1 MSAGSLAVSAVL
13 SLNARP
19 FQQGI
24 RASIDSLT
32 DLATK
37 VRESDSGFMHFIRSI
52 DLVKA
57 AAGGAAIALGVFAA
71 GVMKAKDAAA
81 SGVELEIAITN
92 VGDTPE
98 QVEKKLAA
106 VRKLALDVSKD
117 VTGTK
122 SDIELAF
129 ATALNRGVSV
139 EALQAGVGKQG
150 SLLADVY
157 GVSKLEGMDSIR
169 LLMDLFKMKPEQSG
183 EVGDMIAK
191 SMSVSGFTSPGQFAH
206 ELSRGG
212 TTIAR
217 YAGDPGSAAILLS
230 AISRIRP
237 EGAGTAMEAFFR
249 ELNAPEKQKDMK
261 KYGLDKFFKGG
272 KLVGAEEM
280 DQVWAAFAGKFKNEQ
295 ERGRVLMKL
304 FGAEGQLLGDVF
316 MGTDFSDLA
325 ARRDKKLGL
334 EGRVARKGKTLAYQS
349 EAVGGTLESGV
360 TELFMPAERAVA
372 ATVKSIGSTIV
383 EPFSKFAL
391 ESKGMQT
398 ATSIGLPVLGATLGA
413 FALKGVLGRRGLGGT
428 DMVDNATQTGIGVAK
443 ALALQKTTGGKVQPV
458 FVVNWPGA
466 KGGAGRATGGD
477 VNASGAREIDFG
489 DGAAAASLAKTGGS
503 IWTRSFALPGA
514 LGKGATLTGAAGA
527 GAFAAPI
534 VIGAAGAMNYLRITG
549 QAHAARDAADR
560 ADAKFDSTDVKS
572 IVEQNVRNRATRGT
586 KSKKDD
592 MSEEEIQTEIN
603 RRLKGFQTEGGT
615 GPTGVVDTWIDGMKR
630 IFGGGEDAAKDQSK
644 ASKDLADAAGEI
656 KVAAGEIRRAAK
668 PMGGER

>member
-24 RASIDSLT
+24 RASIDSLSS
-32 DLATK
+32 LAAK
-37 VRESDSGFMHFIRSI
+37 VRESDSGLVRFVRSI
-52 DLVKA
+52 DLVKL
-57 AAGGAAIALGVFAA
+57 AAGGAATSLGLFAA
-71 GVMKAKDAAA
+71 GVIKAKDAAA

-92 VGDTPE
+92 IGDTPE
-98 QVEKKLAA
+98 QVEKKLSA

-129 ATALNRGVSV
+129 ATALSRGVSL
-139 EALQAGVGKQG
+139 EALSAGVGKQG
-150 SLLADVY
+150 ALLADVY
-157 GVSKLEGMDSIR
+157 GVSKLEGMDAIR
-169 LLMDLFKMKPEQSG
+169 LLMDLFKMKPEASG
-183 EVGDMIAK
+183 EIGDMIAK
-191 SMSVSGFTSPGQFAH
+191 SMAVSGFTSPGQFAH

-261 KYGLDKFFKGG
+261 KYGLDKFFRDG

-280 DQVWAAFAGKFKNEQ
+280 DQVWATFAAKFKTEQ

-334 EGRVARKGKTLAYQS
+334 EARVARKGKTLAYQS

-360 TELFMPAERAVA
+360 TELFMPAERAIA
-372 ATVKSIGSTIV
+372 ATVKSIGSTVV

-391 ESKGMQT
+391 ESKGLQT

-413 FALKGVLGRRGLGGT
+413 FALKGVLGRRGLSGT
-428 DMVDNATQTGIGVAK
+428 DVVDNATQTGIGVAK

-466 KGGAGRATGGD
+466 KGAGGRASGGD
-477 VNASGAREIDFG
+477 VTESGAREIDLG
-489 DGAAAASLAKTGGS
+489 DGAAAASLVRGS
-503 IWTRSFALPGA
+503 LWTRAFALPGA
-514 LGKGATLTGAAGA
+514 LGRGAALTGAAGA
-527 GAFAAPI
+527 GAFAAPL

-549 QAHAARDAADR
+549 QAHVARDAAAK
-560 ADAKFDSTDVKS
+560 ADAKFDATDVKS
-572 IVEQNVRNRATRGT
+572 IVEANVRSRATRGT
-586 KSKKDD
+586 SSKKDD
-592 MSEEEIQTEIN
+592 WSEEEIQTEIN
-603 RRLKGFQTEGGT
+603 RRLTGFKTGTDT
-615 GPTGVVDTWIDGMKR
+615 GPTGVVETWVDGMKR

-644 ASKDLADAAGEI
+644 ASKDLTDAAADM
-656 KVAAGEIRRAAK
+656 KAAAGEIRRAAK
-668 PMGGER
+668 PLGGER